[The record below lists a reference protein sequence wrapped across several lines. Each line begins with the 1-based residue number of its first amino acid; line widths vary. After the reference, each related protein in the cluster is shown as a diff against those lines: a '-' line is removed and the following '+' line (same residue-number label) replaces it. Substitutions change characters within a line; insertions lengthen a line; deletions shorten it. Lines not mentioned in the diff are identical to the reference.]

1 MRRVL
6 VICPTSLK
14 YQWQR
19 EIARFAGREAR
30 VIVLTGTPL
39 ENQLEEL
46 ISIVQFVN
54 PHRLGPTWKL
64 MHEHA
69 QRDDTGRVVGYVG
82 LDRIG
87 QTLAPILIRRRKA
100 EVLTQ
105 LPARTNQQVLV
116 PMTELQAALHEEN
129 ARIAGRILQRW
140 RASGFLSE
148 SDQRRLTCTLQNMR
162 RVCDSSY
169 LLDPPCRAWVRARSR
184 RRSDTRNYRT
194 TGLQSIELAVSTHS
208 GHWRLRKSAV
218 QNEEFRDNSQPVKRW
233 KNCPTTANS
242 KDSAKNTAAFL
253 LFLWPKSS
261 FVRKMCRCILKR
273 GHNCQFGHVKSIK
286 QP

>member
-19 EIARFAGREAR
+19 EIVRFAGREAR

-39 ENQLEEL
+39 ENKLEEL

-100 EVLTQ
+100 EVLT
-105 LPARTNQQVLV
+105 
-116 PMTELQAALHEEN
+116 
-129 ARIAGRILQRW
+129 
-140 RASGFLSE
+140 
-148 SDQRRLTCTLQNMR
+148 
-162 RVCDSSY
+162 
-169 LLDPPCRAWVRARSR
+169 
-184 RRSDTRNYRT
+184 
-194 TGLQSIELAVSTHS
+194 
-208 GHWRLRKSAV
+208 
-218 QNEEFRDNSQPVKRW
+218 
-233 KNCPTTANS
+233 
-242 KDSAKNTAAFL
+242 
-253 LFLWPKSS
+253 
-261 FVRKMCRCILKR
+261 
-273 GHNCQFGHVKSIK
+273 
-286 QP
+286 

>member
-6 VICPTSLK
+6 VIRPTSLK

-39 ENQLEEL
+39 ENQFEEL
-46 ISIVQFVN
+46 ISIVQFVDQ
-54 PHRLGPTWKL
+54 HRLGPTWKL

-87 QTLAPILIRRRKA
+87 QTLAPILILRRKA

-129 ARIAGRILQRW
+129 AQIAGRIVQRW

-194 TGLQSIELAVSTHS
+194 TGLQSIELAVSTRDSHS
-208 GHWRLRKSAV
+208 FTRHLSGR
-218 QNEEFRDNSQPVKRW
+218 
-233 KNCPTTANS
+233 
-242 KDSAKNTAAFL
+242 
-253 LFLWPKSS
+253 
-261 FVRKMCRCILKR
+261 
-273 GHNCQFGHVKSIK
+273 
-286 QP
+286 